1 LGPIH
6 SDITQIETDNAN
18 HKYEAMGEAA
28 GDLMIQELGPVP
40 SQQVRDVKE
49 VTQFVSGLMKGL
61 VGTGEID
68 QCITDAKTIDT
79 ELNTAIADFKKKDIP
94 DIIAGAEVVYQ
105 IVQGL

>member
-1 LGPIH
+1 
-6 SDITQIETDNAN
+6 
-18 HKYEAMGEAA
+18 
-28 GDLMIQELGPVP
+28 
-40 SQQVRDVKE
+40 
-49 VTQFVSGLMKGL
+49 MKGL